1 MTTAPRLSQRRTAL
15 VSVTAGRA
23 LVAAV
28 LAAVVTFSAD
38 HTPSFG
44 LVVLGVF
51 GIVFGL
57 VSAFGATVQPLAPVG
72 RGLVIARSAAFV
84 LGGVVA
90 LALPGGGLLALV
102 VVQAAV
108 FLLAGAF
115 EVLSGIRR
123 DGPPETA
130 GDAVVVGGLELVLGL
145 MLVILDQEAVFT
157 VGVLGAWGAIV
168 AVYLGIAAV
177 SLRRR
182 EARP

>member
-1 MTTAPRLSQRRTAL
+1 MTTAPRVSQRSTAL
-15 VSVTAGRA
+15 VAVTAGRA

-38 HTPSFG
+38 HTPAFG
-44 LVVLGVF
+44 LLVLGLF
-51 GIVFGL
+51 GVVFGL
-57 VSAFGATVQPLAPVG
+57 VSVFGAAVHPLAPVG
-72 RGLVIARSAAFV
+72 RGLVVARSVVFL
-84 LGGVVA
+84 LGGVAA
-90 LALPGGGLLALV
+90 LALSGGGLLALV
-102 VVQAAV
+102 VVQAVV

-115 EVLSGIRR
+115 EVLSGVRR

-130 GDAVVVGGLELVLGL
+130 GDAVVVGGLEVLVGL
-145 MLVILDQEAVFT
+145 MLVILDQDAVFT